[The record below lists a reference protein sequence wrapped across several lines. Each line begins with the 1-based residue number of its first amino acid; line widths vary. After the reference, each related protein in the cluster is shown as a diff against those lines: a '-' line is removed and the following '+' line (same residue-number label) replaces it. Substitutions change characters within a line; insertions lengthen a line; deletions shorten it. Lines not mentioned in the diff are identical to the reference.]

1 MKVTIAVI
9 LVGLLGVFSF
19 QNCAQSSF
27 IGANSSLSSLDNPHH
42 GEMGFHCDHTGCH
55 DYQAPKQETKYYTQ
69 IGNASYV
76 ASVFEE
82 VFNNAKAPS
91 PEVTKI
97 VKEKI
102 LKNRLFFG
110 GKCHTHDDRD
120 SCIANDS
127 YNNNYAEI
135 LSNGYA
141 SLSQHGGA
149 NSSREGYRLQA
160 CDELIK
166 NKDIAIMALS
176 NASITPNSPFDWEHV
191 GRLFQLF
198 YPEIDDRYPVQK
210 LGEISES
217 LEAESKEDKWIKL
230 LSVVC
235 YSSGWQYY

>member
-1 MKVTIAVI
+1 MKISIAVI
-9 LVGLLGVFSF
+9 VIGLIGVFSF
-19 QNCAQSSF
+19 QNCAQSNF
-27 IGANSSLSSLDNPHH
+27 EGANMGLESIDNPHH

-69 IGNASYV
+69 IGNATYV
-76 ASVFEE
+76 ASVLEE
-82 VFNNAKAPS
+82 VFNNAKAPNNNVS
-91 PEVTKI
+91 KI
-97 VKEKI
+97 INDKI

-110 GKCHTHDDRD
+110 GKCHTHDDRET
-120 SCIANDS
+120 CIANDS
-127 YNNNYAEI
+127 YNNNYSEI

-141 SLSQHGGA
+141 NLSQHGGA

-166 NKDIAIMALS
+166 DPSIATIALG
-176 NASITPNSPFDWEHV
+176 NAGVTPNSPFDWEHV
-191 GRLFQLF
+191 GRLFRLF
-198 YPEIDDRYPVQK
+198 YPEIDDGYPVQK

-217 LEAESKEDKWIKL
+217 IDAESKEEKWTKL